1 MESTLRPCTLDWGP
15 SPEYQVVLRK
25 LSPLRVLRQV
35 KAGRKFGLAWDV
47 FVQAAATK
55 VMGMITYHTGRGRS
69 VWTFFA
75 KESNFNDGTTQ
86 TARDP
91 YG

>member
-1 MESTLRPCTLDWGP
+1 MDSEFTLRPCTLDWGP

-55 VMGMITYHTGRGRS
+55 VMGMITYHTGRGRRVPFGPFS
-69 VWTFFA
+69 RKQF
-75 KESNFNDGTTQ
+75 
-86 TARDP
+86 
-91 YG
+91 